1 MSVILGAGSVIR
13 RVRPFHAMPAKR
25 HLGILI
31 GLVMAV
37 TLTGYFGAYFLAANH
52 IDVGDNTPMYLVRYR
67 VGSVSLHHLAF
78 FFEPA
83 RRVDDLC
90 FRRRHATVMDWRT
103 P

>member
-1 MSVILGAGSVIR
+1 MR
-13 RVRPFHAMPAKR
+13 DKR
-25 HLGILI
+25 DFGIAAFVVGVVLM
-31 GLVMAV
+31 LTAYFAV
-37 TLTGYFGAYFLAANH
+37 YFLAA
-52 IDVGDNTPMYLVRYR
+52 DYVDFGDNTPLYLVRYR
-67 VGSVSLHHLAF
+67 IGSVSLDRLSP